1 MMKNVKLTKNGK
13 IVFIAIALIVVVLMG
28 CSIYFN
34 DKFYPNTYIG
44 DIDVSGMT
52 KKEAKSYIQQYLDD
66 YMMEITGRNE
76 ATFSIKGRDIGLS
89 VDYNDIV
96 GDCFDQEH
104 RGISFMKILTHTN
117 YENNFKT
124 QYNKEQLKGL
134 IDSSYLIIGNDH
146 YSIQKPVNSYVKYND
161 KLKSGKIVKEKQG
174 NQIDVE
180 RLYQVLDNEIK
191 DLAKSVDLDQQDV
204 YMKPTITS
212 HSDLIEKQLQTY
224 NQYLLNWIKW
234 DMGKDHYETITPQ
247 DIKEWIVI
255 NQDGSVDIDKEKLSN
270 WIETFC
276 KKYKTVGI
284 TRSFKSHTGATI
296 QVSGGDYGWQLNYD
310 QTLEDAYQAIKANTK
325 QSLIDAYIKNPTK
338 TNKKALTVELEPV
351 YKNKGAKMDY
361 DHPENDWDTS
371 SYSEVDIAEQMVY
384 VFKNGE
390 VVYSAKCVTG
400 LPSDPKRATRLGCWY
415 IKDKK
420 EDYVLVGDDYKTP
433 TKYWIRITWTGI
445 GYHYM
450 NRSDWQ
456 NWSPEIYKTRGS
468 HGCINLQMEDVKNI
482 YNLVKMRDMVFI
494 H

>member
-1 MMKNVKLTKNGK
+1 M
-13 IVFIAIALIVVVLMG
+13 
-28 CSIYFN
+28 
-34 DKFYPNTYIG
+34 
-44 DIDVSGMT
+44 
-52 KKEAKSYIQQYLDD
+52 
-66 YMMEITGRNE
+66 
-76 ATFSIKGRDIGLS
+76 
-89 VDYNDIV
+89 
-96 GDCFDQEH
+96 
-104 RGISFMKILTHTN
+104 
-117 YENNFKT
+117 
-124 QYNKEQLKGL
+124 
-134 IDSSYLIIGNDH
+134 
-146 YSIQKPVNSYVKYND
+146 
-161 KLKSGKIVKEKQG
+161 
-174 NQIDVE
+174 
-180 RLYQVLDNEIK
+180 
-191 DLAKSVDLDQQDV
+191 
-204 YMKPTITS
+204 
-212 HSDLIEKQLQTY
+212 
-224 NQYLLNWIKW
+224 
-234 DMGKDHYETITPQ
+234 
-247 DIKEWIVI
+247 
-255 NQDGSVDIDKEKLSN
+255 
-270 WIETFC
+270 
-276 KKYKTVGI
+276 
-284 TRSFKSHTGATI
+284 
-296 QVSGGDYGWQLNYD
+296 
-310 QTLEDAYQAIKANTK
+310 
-325 QSLIDAYIKNPTK
+325 IDAYIKNPTK

>member
-1 MMKNVKLTKNGK
+1 MVKNIKLTKNGK
-13 IVFIAIALIVVVLMG
+13 IIVIVIAFIIIVFMV

-34 DKFYPNTYIG
+34 DKFYPHTYIG
-44 DIDVSGMT
+44 EIEVSGMT
-52 KKEAKSYIQQYLDD
+52 KNEAKKYIQQYLNE
-66 YMMEITGRNE
+66 YSIQLTGKND
-76 ATFSIKGRDIGLS
+76 AQFSIKSQDIDLT

-96 GDCFDQEH
+96 DECFSKNHQ
-104 RGISFMKILTHTN
+104 GIPFIKVLIHTN
-117 YENNFKT
+117 YDKNFQT
-124 QYNKEQLKGL
+124 QYNEDKLKEL
-134 IDSSYLIIGNDH
+134 INNSFLITGDN
-146 YSIQKPVNSYVKYND
+146 YKIQAPVNSYVKYD
-161 KLKSGKIVKEKQG
+161 KTLRSGKIVKEKQG
-174 NQIDVE
+174 NQIDTGQ
-180 RLYQVLDNEIK
+180 LYRILDKEIK
-191 DLAKSVDLDQQDV
+191 NLSKTVDLNSTSA
-204 YMKPTITS
+204 YLKPSITS
-212 HSDLIEKQLQTY
+212 DSDIIKKQLQTY
-224 NQYLLNWIKW
+224 NQYLLNWVQW
-234 DMGKDHYETITPQ
+234 DMGENHYETITPQ
-247 DIKEWIVI
+247 NIKDWIVI
-255 NQDGSVDIDKEKLSN
+255 HDDGSVDIDKEKLSD
-270 WIETFC
+270 WVETFC
-276 KKYKTVGI
+276 KKYKTVGC
-284 TRSFKSHTGATI
+284 TRSFKSHTGAMI

-310 QTLEDAYQAIKANTK
+310 QTLEDAYNAIKDDTK
-325 QSLIDAYIKNPTK
+325 QSLIDAYISNPTK
-338 TNKKALTVELEPV
+338 NHKKDLTVQLEPV

-361 DHPENDWDTS
+361 DNKENDWDTS

-456 NWSPEIYKTRGS
+456 NWSPEIYKSRGS

-482 YNLVKMRDMVFI
+482 YNLVKMKDMVFI